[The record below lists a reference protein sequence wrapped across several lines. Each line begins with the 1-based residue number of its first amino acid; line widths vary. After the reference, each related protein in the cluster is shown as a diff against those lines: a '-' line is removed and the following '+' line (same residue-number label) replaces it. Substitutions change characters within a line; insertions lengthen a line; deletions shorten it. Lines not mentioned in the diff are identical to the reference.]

1 VITASSVSNKMSLL
15 GKDVFCGG
23 FGDSAVLKVDPS
35 DSIQW
40 YKDNIPI
47 RGAVFDRLK
56 VSQSGSYYAIIIS
69 AEGCVINTQKQSI
82 VIDKAKPGITY
93 PVEYAVAN
101 YPYRL
106 TARTFGSTVAW
117 SPGANLDNPAT
128 VSPVFKGT
136 SEQTYSIE
144 IKTNT
149 GCVTIDTQQV
159 KIIKGV
165 DIFVPTAFSPN
176 GDGRNEVL
184 RPNLMGVKELEFFRV
199 YNRWG
204 QLLFETKT
212 KWDGWDGKVNGKT
225 QATGVVVWEAQ
236 ALGVDGKT
244 YTQKGTSVLLR

>member
-1 VITASSVSNKMSLL
+1 
-15 GKDVFCGG
+15 
-23 FGDSAVLKVDPS
+23 
-35 DSIQW
+35 
-40 YKDNIPI
+40 
-47 RGAVFDRLK
+47 
-56 VSQSGSYYAIIIS
+56 
-69 AEGCVINTQKQSI
+69 
-82 VIDKAKPGITY
+82 
-93 PVEYAVAN
+93 
-101 YPYRL
+101 
-106 TARTFGSTVAW
+106 
-117 SPGANLDNPAT
+117 